1 MIESSKIPNNPN
13 SEDNVDEA
21 IDKFSML
28 DLTDRL
34 FSEDDMKYNVHIYCP
49 KHECHFPN
57 CHKKI
62 ASDC

>member
-1 MIESSKIPNNPN
+1 MIESSKMSGFPII
-13 SEDNVDEA
+13 EDE
-21 IDKFSML
+21 IDDTL
-28 DLTDRL
+28 RVLNLTDKL

-62 ASDC
+62 ASDY